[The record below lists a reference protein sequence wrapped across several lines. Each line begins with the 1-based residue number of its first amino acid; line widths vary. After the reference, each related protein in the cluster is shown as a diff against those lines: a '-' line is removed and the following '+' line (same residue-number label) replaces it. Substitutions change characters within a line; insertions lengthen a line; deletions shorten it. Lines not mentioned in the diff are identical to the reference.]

1 LNFANR
7 RSSIFFLW
15 NQARFMLRGAQ
26 GWLLSRG
33 TAVLALGFLVSL
45 VGALGSAFY
54 LDPAQKS
61 EGAAAQQIALA
72 ASQAQMLRAATA
84 YDDIAG
90 HLGSLLFTVSL
101 PRDVSD
107 DQRAAIGDL
116 MRRALDHRHDGVRAY
131 LAALAVAGAIDYP
144 AESTRYGSLAA
155 AEKTNFNIDTYRAA
169 NAFEGDLATRM
180 VKAQGDAAMK
190 AITLETDRREAKR
203 VASERGFDCLRSR
216 CLARRLSSWPRSRAQ
231 DRNLRRRER
240 SARRVCSPSP

>member
-1 LNFANR
+1 
-7 RSSIFFLW
+7 
-15 NQARFMLRGAQ
+15 MLRGAK

-33 TAVLALGFLVSL
+33 AAVLALGFLVSL
-45 VGALGSAFY
+45 IGALGSAFY

-61 EGAAAQQIALA
+61 EGAAAQQIALE

-116 MRRALDHRHDGVRAY
+116 MRRAMDHRHDGVRAY

-144 AESTRYGSLAA
+144 AESSRYGSLVA
-155 AEKTNFNIDTYRAA
+155 AEKANFNIDTYRAA

-203 VASERGFDCLRSR
+203 VASERGLKLLGVTMLGSTLVF
-216 CLARRLSSWPRSRAQ
+216 LATIAGAGPKPPTPRAIGAPRLLAIALMRLKSPERRMAATQ
-231 DRNLRRRER
+231 
-240 SARRVCSPSP
+240 